1 MPIIMNH
8 APHSKNIRL
17 KYFRLGRVLTKMT
30 IFMRRNFGAIIM
42 VIVHF
47 SLLYEGMTLEFY

>member
-1 MPIIMNH
+1 MRIVMNH

-30 IFMRRNFGAIIM
+30 KFLCDEI
-42 VIVHF
+42 
-47 SLLYEGMTLEFY
+47 LELYGMY